1 MAVGAPS
8 SGSLFAT
15 AVASTPRLV
24 AYLGLAIALMVADRR
39 GHYAHTARSF
49 AQSLAGPAYWLASA
63 PVEAMKTV
71 GEHARERGELAAE
84 NARLKEETLVLRARL
99 ARLSALQDE
108 NTRLLMLLDVR
119 QRLGLKAQL
128 ASLIDVDLDPFRQ
141 RIVLNRGAADG
152 VHEGQAVMDETGVL
166 GQVLT
171 VEPSRAFA
179 ILITDAS
186 HALPVTVAR
195 TGLRTIAYGSGETD
209 TLRLPHIPFSA
220 DVREG
225 DALLTSGMGGR
236 FPAGLPVGTVRK
248 VTQGD
253 AGTFALALATPAAGI
268 ARASRV
274 LLLYDEPEML
284 TWPDGTSAPLEGPP
298 AILAGSGAK
307 PEAAVEPAAK
317 AVAPSAV
324 EPRR

>member
-1 MAVGAPS
+1 MAVGAPP

-24 AYLGLAIALMVADRR
+24 AYLGLAIILMVADRR
-39 GHYAHTARSF
+39 GQYVAMVRSY
-49 AQSLAGPAYWLASA
+49 AQSLAGPAYWLAAA
-63 PVEAMKTV
+63 PVEAAKTI
-71 GEHARERGELAAE
+71 GAHARERSELASE
-84 NARLKEETLVLRARL
+84 NAKLREEMLVLRARL
-99 ARLSALQDE
+99 SRLSALQDE
-108 NTRLLMLLDVR
+108 NTRLRLLLDVR

-128 ASLIDVDLDPFRQ
+128 ASLVDVDLDPFRQ
-141 RIVLNRGAADG
+141 RIVIDRGARDG
-152 VHEGQAVMDETGVL
+152 VHEGQAVMDEAGVL

-171 VEPSRAFA
+171 AEPTRAFA

-209 TLRLPHIPFSA
+209 TLKLPHIPFSA

-225 DALLTSGMGGR
+225 DQLVTSGLGGR
-236 FPAGLPVGTVRK
+236 FPAGLPVGTIRK

-268 ARASRV
+268 SRASQV
-274 LLLYDEPEML
+274 LLLYDEPEQL
-284 TWPDGTSAPLEGPP
+284 TWPDGTTAPVEGPP
-298 AILAGSGAK
+298 SILANA
-307 PEAAVEPAAK
+307 PPK
-317 AVAPSAV
+317 AEERAP
-324 EPRR
+324 